1 MSSLD
6 LKVKDFLSQKRIA
19 VAGVT
24 RSQPNEAANLI
35 YKKLRS
41 TGYEV
46 FAINP
51 NAETVEGDPCYP
63 ALESLPSVV
72 DGVVISTRPEITDQV
87 IQDCIKTGVKRV
99 WIHRSFGPGSLSDS
113 AVKTCEENQIMVIP
127 GGCPMM
133 FAEPVDFAHKCMR
146 FISKM
151 TGSLPK

>member
-1 MSSLD
+1 MTSLEV
-6 LKVKDFLSQKRIA
+6 KVKDFLSQKRIA

-51 NAETVEGDPCYP
+51 NAEAVEGDPCYP
-63 ALESLPSVV
+63 DLGSIPGVV

-87 IQDCIKTGVKRV
+87 IQECIKTGVKRV

-113 AVKTCEENQIMVIP
+113 AVKICEENQIMVIP

-146 FISKM
+146 FFSKM